1 MTEPAVQERAR
12 FREVLGIAEFRVL
25 LVAQSQSRI
34 GDQLARVALALL
46 VYDQTSSAAL
56 TTLVYALTYLPPLLS
71 APWLTGLAD
80 RYPRRTVMVVTDLFR
95 ALLVALMA
103 IPGMPLP
110 ATAVLLVAMTCPQ
123 PLFSG
128 ARNATLPAILD
139 GDRFPVGM
147 SIVSTTD
154 YLAQIAG
161 FTVGGVLVAFLGGPH
176 VALAIDAVTY
186 LVSAG
191 LVRRGIGPHR
201 PAGGGQGTSTT
212 GRFALASIGV
222 IFGDRR
228 LAGIAGLLW
237 LFGFY
242 LAPTALAAPYAHEIG
257 AGKTAVGILMAAD
270 LPGAV
275 LGGLLVAR
283 IPPAVRGRLMIPLA
297 IVTGLPLLA
306 TAMAPRLP
314 LTLLLW
320 AGSGVLSSYMVLA
333 QVALSRAVPDDLRA
347 RTIGVAAA
355 GLQTAQGLGVLLAGA
370 LAEVMSP
377 AASIALC
384 AAAGSACAIL
394 ISVACRPGATRPDV
408 VLASAELPA
417 HAAPQPHDTRA
428 NGNS

>member
-1 MTEPAVQERAR
+1 MSGLAVPERAR

-46 VYDQTSSAAL
+46 VYDKTSSAAL

-80 RYPRRTVMVVTDLFR
+80 RYPRRTVMVATDLVR
-95 ALLVALMA
+95 AALVALMA

-110 ATAVLLVAMTCPQ
+110 AVAVLLVAMTCPQ

-147 SIVSTTD
+147 SIVTTTD

-161 FTVGGVLVAFLGGPH
+161 FTSGGVLVAFLGGPH
-176 VALAIDAVTY
+176 VALGVDAATY
-186 LVSAG
+186 LASAG
-191 LVRRGIGPHR
+191 LLRRGIGPHR
-201 PAGGGQGTSTT
+201 PAGSQGTHPAS
-212 GRFALASIGV
+212 RFALAAVGV
-222 IFGDRR
+222 LFGDRR
-228 LAGIAGLLW
+228 LAGLVGLVW
-237 LFGFY
+237 LCGFY
-242 LAPTALAAPYAHEIG
+242 MAPIALAAPYAHEIG
-257 AGKTAVGILMAAD
+257 AGKAVVGVLMAAD

-283 IPPAVRGRLMIPLA
+283 MPPAARSRLMVPLA
-297 IVTGLPLLA
+297 IITGLPLLA
-306 TAMAPRLP
+306 TATAPGVLP
-314 LTLLLW
+314 TVLLW
-320 AGSGVLSSYMVLA
+320 AASGALSGYMVLA
-333 QVALSRAVPDDLRA
+333 QVAATRAVPDHLRA

-355 GLQTAQGLGVLLAGA
+355 GLQTAQGLGVLLAGT
-370 LAEVMSP
+370 LAEATSP

-384 AAAGSACAIL
+384 AAAGSACATV
-394 ISVACRPGATRPDV
+394 ISMLCRPGAARPDG
-408 VLASAELPA
+408 LIAAAELPA
-417 HAAPQPHDTRA
+417 HAAPQPHDARA
-428 NGNS
+428 NGDS

>member
-1 MTEPAVQERAR
+1 V
-12 FREVLGIAEFRVL
+12 
-25 LVAQSQSRI
+25 
-34 GDQLARVALALL
+34 
-46 VYDQTSSAAL
+46 
-56 TTLVYALTYLPPLLS
+56 
-71 APWLTGLAD
+71 
-80 RYPRRTVMVVTDLFR
+80 
-95 ALLVALMA
+95 LVALMA

-147 SIVSTTD
+147 SIVSTAD

-161 FTVGGVLVAFLGGPH
+161 FTAGGVLVAFLGGPH

-191 LVRRGIGPHR
+191 LVRRGLGPHR
-201 PAGGGQGTSTT
+201 PAGGQGTSRT

-257 AGKTAVGILMAAD
+257 AGKAAVGILMAAD

-283 IPPAVRGRLMIPLA
+283 IPPAVRSRLMIPLA
-297 IVTGLPLLA
+297 VVTGLPLLA

-347 RTIGVAAA
+347 RTLGVAAA

-377 AASIALC
+377 AASIAIC
-384 AAAGSACAIL
+384 SAAGSACAML
-394 ISVACRPGATRPDV
+394 ISVACRPGATRADGV
-408 VLASAELPA
+408 IASAELPA
-417 HAAPQPHDTRA
+417 HAAPQPHVTRA
-428 NGNS
+428 NGDS

>member
-1 MTEPAVQERAR
+1 MSGPAVPERAR
-12 FREVLGIAEFRVL
+12 FRDVLGIAEFRVL
-25 LVAQSQSRI
+25 LLAQSQSRI

-46 VYDQTSSAAL
+46 VYDRTSSAAL

-80 RYPRRTVMVVTDLFR
+80 RYPRRTVMVTTDLVR
-95 ALLVALMA
+95 AVLVALMA
-103 IPGMPLP
+103 IPQMPLP
-110 ATAVLLVAMTCPQ
+110 AVAVLLVAMTCPQ

-128 ARNATLPAILD
+128 ARNATLPAILA

-154 YLAQIAG
+154 YLSQIAG
-161 FTVGGVLVAFLGGPH
+161 FTAGGVLVAFLGGPH
-176 VALAIDAVTY
+176 IALGIDAVTY

-201 PAGGGQGTSTT
+201 PAGGQGTGTT
-212 GRFALASIGV
+212 SRFALAGLGV

-228 LAGIAGLLW
+228 LAGLAGLLW
-237 LFGFY
+237 LYGFY
-242 LAPTALAAPYAHEIG
+242 LAPTALAAPYAHQIG
-257 AGKTAVGILMAAD
+257 AGKAVVGVLMAAD

-283 IPPAVRGRLMIPLA
+283 IPPAARSRLMVPLA

-306 TAMAPRLP
+306 TAMAPGMP
-314 LTLLLW
+314 LTVLLW
-320 AGSGVLSSYMVLA
+320 AGSGALSSYMVLA
-333 QVALSRAVPDDLRA
+333 QVALTRAVPDDLRA
-347 RTIGVAAA
+347 RTTGVAAA

-370 LAEVMSP
+370 LAEVISP

-384 AAAGSACAIL
+384 AAAGSACTTV
-394 ISVACRPGATRPDV
+394 ISVACRPGRARVSGVT
-408 VLASAELPA
+408 ASADLPA
-417 HAAPQPHDTRA
+417 PASAQPADTCA
-428 NGNS
+428 NSNS

>member
-1 MTEPAVQERAR
+1 MSGPAVPERAR
-12 FREVLGIAEFRVL
+12 FRDVLGIAEFRVL

-80 RYPRRTVMVVTDLFR
+80 RYPRRTVMVTTDLVR
-95 ALLVALMA
+95 AVLVALMA
-103 IPGMPLP
+103 IPQMPLP
-110 ATAVLLVAMTCPQ
+110 AVAVLLVAMTCPQ

-128 ARNATLPAILD
+128 ARNATLPAILA

-154 YLAQIAG
+154 YLSQIAG
-161 FTVGGVLVAFLGGPH
+161 FTAGGVLVAFLGGPH
-176 VALAIDAVTY
+176 VALGIDAVTY

-201 PAGGGQGTSTT
+201 PAGGQGTGTT
-212 GRFALASIGV
+212 SRFALAGLGV

-228 LAGIAGLLW
+228 LTGLASMLW
-237 LFGFY
+237 LYGFY
-242 LAPTALAAPYAHEIG
+242 LAPTALAAPYAHQIG
-257 AGKTAVGILMAAD
+257 AGKAVVGVLMAAD

-275 LGGLLVAR
+275 LGGRLVAR
-283 IPPAVRGRLMIPLA
+283 IPPAARSRLMVPLA

-306 TAMAPRLP
+306 TAMAPGMP
-314 LTLLLW
+314 LTVLLW
-320 AGSGVLSSYMVLA
+320 AGSGALSSYMVLA
-333 QVALSRAVPDDLRA
+333 QVALTRAVPDDLRA
-347 RTIGVAAA
+347 RTTGVAAA

-384 AAAGSACAIL
+384 AAAGSACAIV
-394 ISVACRPGATRPDV
+394 IRVACRPG
-408 VLASAELPA
+408 
-417 HAAPQPHDTRA
+417 
-428 NGNS
+428 

>member
-1 MTEPAVQERAR
+1 MTEPAVPERAR

-80 RYPRRTVMVVTDLFR
+80 RYPRRTVMVMTDVFR
-95 ALLVALMA
+95 AVLVALMA

-147 SIVSTTD
+147 SIVSTAD

-161 FTVGGVLVAFLGGPH
+161 FTAGGVLVAFLGGPH

-191 LVRRGIGPHR
+191 LVRRGLGPHR
-201 PAGGGQGTSTT
+201 PAGGQGTSRT

-257 AGKTAVGILMAAD
+257 AGKAAVGILMAAD

-283 IPPAVRGRLMIPLA
+283 IPPAVRSRLMIPLA
-297 IVTGLPLLA
+297 VVTGLPLLA

-347 RTIGVAAA
+347 RTLGVAAA

-377 AASIALC
+377 AASIAIC
-384 AAAGSACAIL
+384 SAAGSACAML
-394 ISVACRPGATRPDV
+394 ISVACRPGATRADGV
-408 VLASAELPA
+408 IASAELPA
-417 HAAPQPHDTRA
+417 HAAPQPHVTRA
-428 NGNS
+428 NGDS